1 MAPKVILISLDG
13 ATDTIVDKYLL
24 NGVLDPKT
32 GLGLLKSKGVA
43 ATDNE
48 TITPSLTAPAHIAIA
63 TGSTAVNNDINAN
76 SFHLIANPFLTN
88 TSGFAAPIGG
98 YNYQSGIDP
107 SENNNPNANPI
118 WLALRTA
125 GKTVVS
131 ATFPG
136 ADGVDI
142 KSSTGII
149 LDKKADRTVDYT
161 VPFGAFGGPFFTG
174 GSGGRG
180 FSLTAASFNVDS
192 AQAKSGLTTL
202 GKTFYGEVKV
212 ANLET
217 LTATALTGGNPAYN
231 LQVAA
236 IDTTNDNTV
245 NYDTLVVFDANVGVK
260 AAATLPATG
269 SAFIKV
275 SDQKS
280 SSFFF
285 DGSTNKV
292 GTAFYASTLAADLSK
307 VNIAR
312 YSAYY
317 IPRPAESPGVIANVD
332 DINNNVGF
340 WAPQADFRFPERIN
354 TGLTSFNDAELEAIY
369 ADQVKTFVDY
379 QTKVLLRSIQQNPNA
394 DLVLGYIEQPDG
406 SEHQFL
412 LTDPRQATDFTDAN
426 SIGAGQDAAK
436 VARYQKYVETAYQ
449 LASNAVQKVIDSVGV
464 DASGKPKSDI
474 IVVSDHGFVPFHT
487 AVSMNNLLKNAGF
500 DSSKVRAVTSGP
512 AVNVYINLKGRE
524 PNGTVEVAEYL
535 TLQKQV
541 QDLFKSLADNNP
553 NYVNKGVTSNTVF
566 DKIYSRQVAATAK
579 TANEVI
585 NARGEFIGEDTGDV
599 FALLSVGYNFD
610 GVQSATA
617 PVIRKGDT
625 ASPATAVYS
634 VPNFY
639 GAHGYDP
646 TLADLKSIFY
656 AAGPDIAP
664 QPLGSI
670 KNIDVA
676 PTIEKILGVV
686 PASTVNGTALS
697 LSPFPNGVASG
708 DTTQTS
714 TVLWTRS
721 NTLGK
726 VTFEYSTKSD
736 FSSIAGTKTATIT
749 DALQPVKV
757 EVTGL
762 AANTDYFYRAI
773 DPNGDKSVGKFSTA
787 ATLGQRTGLKF
798 GVSGDWRGELAPY
811 PAISNADDAKLKFF
825 VEFGDTIYADVASPA
840 LKNPDGT
847 EKSQAT
853 TLNDY
858 RTKLNEVYSSR
869 AGLNTLADLR
879 ASTSILTT
887 IDDHEVTND
896 FAGGQD
902 LAISSAA
909 EQALYGAKTGLINDS
924 PLFENGLQAF
934 QEFNPTRDLTYK
946 TPGDTRTDGERQI
959 YRSNSFGSDAATFV
973 LDARSFRDTELPGV
987 TNPNDAAQVGKFL
1000 AASFDPKRT
1009 LLGKQQLDDLKRDL
1023 LQSQKDGVT
1032 WKFIMIPEPI
1042 QNIGVLAA
1050 GDRFEGYAAERTE
1063 ILKYINDNKISNVV
1077 FVSADI
1083 HGTLVNNLTYQTAPG
1098 QPQIATSAF
1107 EISTGSVAYS
1117 EPFGPTVA
1125 QLGAAL
1131 GVLTPAQKVAYDA
1144 GTPAVRDAIIKG
1156 IVDAGLQPL
1165 GYDPLGLDKN
1175 LTQANGLINAKLLQ
1189 GDYVATNTFGWTEFN
1204 IDQKTQKLTV
1214 TTYGIDPYTRA
1225 ELEANPAAITSR
1237 QPKIVSQFE
1246 VVPSAA
1252 DLELTQVLDNSSPAI
1267 GDQVNFTLTLSN
1279 KGAILADGIKVND
1292 LLPKELSFVLAT
1304 AGQGTYDSKTGLW
1317 DVGAVDVN
1325 GSTTLK
1331 ISAKVDG
1338 NGLLT
1343 NKAEITGQKQADVD
1357 STPGNNIATE
1367 DDQSSVALSP
1377 AALVSGTTGANQL
1390 DAGITPGFD
1399 GKNDVVFTGAGND
1412 KVDVAIAGT
1421 AAGNN
1426 RIDTG
1431 SGNDLIFIADADRA
1445 FGSLGDDEFEAT
1457 DAKDYRISGGA
1468 GNDTFY
1474 LGTNGKALGG
1484 DGNDKFYV
1492 GTGGGNLLS
1501 GGAGVDQF
1509 WIANGDIP
1517 AAVNT
1522 ILDFQIG
1529 TDVIGIQGIG
1539 ANATNIVLTQVG
1551 SDASIGFSGQTLALL
1566 KGIQA
1571 SSLTPSNSGQFVFV

>member
-13 ATDTIVDKYLL
+13 ATDTIVDKYLS

-32 GLGLLKSKGVA
+32 GLGLLKSKGVV

-48 TITPSLTAPAHIAIA
+48 TVTPSLTAPSHIAIA

-98 YNYQSGIDP
+98 YTYQSGIDP
-107 SENNNPNANPI
+107 SESTSPTANPL
-118 WLALRTA
+118 WLSLQAA
-125 GKTVVS
+125 GKKVVA

-136 ADGVDI
+136 ADGATI
-142 KSSTGII
+142 KSSTGIV
-149 LDKKADRTVDYT
+149 LDKKEDRTVSYT
-161 VPFGAFGGPFFTG
+161 VPFGEFGGQG
-174 GSGGRG
+174 AKGI
-180 FSLTAASFNVDS
+180 SLTATDFGTAVQSTLDQLKAIGKASFSPVL
-192 AQAKSGLTTL
+192 QT
-202 GKTFYGEVKV
+202 KV
-212 ANLET
+212 AIDSFT
-217 LTATALTGGNPAYN
+217 ISGVKFDF
-231 LQVAA
+231 QVAVL
-236 IDTTNDNTV
+236 DTTNDSKV
-245 NYDTLVVFDANVGVK
+245 NYDSIVIFDAAQGIK
-260 AAATLPATG
+260 AAPATLPSTG
-269 SAFIKV
+269 SAFLKAGDIT
-275 SDQKS
+275 SQP
-280 SSFFF
+280 FYLE
-285 DGSTNKV
+285 GTPNKV
-292 GTAFYASTLAADLSK
+292 GTGFFLANLATDLSTVK
-307 VNIAR
+307 IAR
-312 YSAYY
+312 YSAND
-317 IPRPAESPGVIANVD
+317 IPRPADNPGVVANVD

-340 WAPQADFRFPERIN
+340 WKPQADFRIPERLSPGFDKF
-354 TGLTSFNDAELEAIY
+354 TDPELEAIY
-369 ADQVKTFVDY
+369 EDQVKSFVEY
-379 QTKVLLRSIQQNPNA
+379 QTDVAIRAIKQNNSS
-394 DLVLGYIEQPDG
+394 DLVLTYLEQPDG

-412 LTDPRQATDFTDAN
+412 ITDPRQATDYTNPN

-436 VARYQKYVETAYQ
+436 VARYQKYVEFAYQ
-449 LASNAVQKVIDSVGV
+449 TANSAVQKIIDTVGV
-464 DASGKPKSDI
+464 DASGRPNSDI
-474 IVVSDHGFVPFHT
+474 IVVSDHGFAPFHT
-487 AVSMNNLLKNAGF
+487 AVSLNNLLKNAGF
-500 DSSKVRAVTSGP
+500 DTNKVRAVTSGP
-512 AVNVYINLKGRE
+512 AVNIYINLKGRE

-541 QDLFKSLADNNP
+541 LDTLKGFVDTNP
-553 NYVNKGVTSNTVF
+553 NYVTGAANTAVF
-566 DKIYSRQVAATAK
+566 DKIYNRAVPATAT
-579 TANEVI
+579 TAKEVI

-599 FALLSVGYNFD
+599 FALLKTGYNFD
-610 GVQSATA
+610 GAQAT

-625 ASPATAVYS
+625 ASASPVLS

-646 TLADLKSIFY
+646 TLPEMKAIFY

-664 QPLGSI
+664 QTLGGI

-676 PTIEKILGVV
+676 PTIEKILGVL

-736 FSSIAGTKTATIT
+736 FSSISGTKTATIT

-1292 LLPKELSFVLAT
+1292 LLPKELSFVSAT

-1325 GSTTLK
+1325 GSNTLK

-1539 ANATNIVLTQVG
+1539 ANAANIVLTQVG

>member
-1 MAPKVILISLDG
+1 MAPKVIVISLDG
-13 ATDTIVDKYLL
+13 ATDSIVDKYLL
-24 NGVLDPKT
+24 SGVLDSKT

-63 TGSTAVNNDINAN
+63 TGSTAVNNDINSN
-76 SFHLIANPFLTN
+76 SFHLIANPFTTN

-107 SENNNPNANPI
+107 SESSNPNANPI
-118 WLALRTA
+118 WLALRNA

-180 FSLTAASFNVDS
+180 FSLTAASFTVDS

-202 GKTFYGEVKV
+202 GKAFYGDVKV

-236 IDTTNDNTV
+236 IDTSNDNTV
-245 NYDTLVVFDANVGVK
+245 NYDTLVVFDANVGIK
-260 AAATLPATG
+260 GPSTLPATG
-269 SAFIKV
+269 SAFIKAN
-275 SDQKS
+275 DQKS

-285 DGSTNKV
+285 DGSTNKI
-292 GTAFYASTLAADLSK
+292 GTAFYASTLAPDLSK

-312 YSAYY
+312 YSAYF
-317 IPRPAESPGVIANVD
+317 IPRPAESPGVITNVD

-354 TGLTSFNDAELEAIY
+354 TGLTSFSDAELEAVY

-379 QTKVLLRSIQQNPNA
+379 QTKVLLRSIQQYPNA

-412 LTDPRQATDFTDAN
+412 LTDPRQATDFTDPN
-426 SIGAGQDAAK
+426 SIGAGQDTAK

-464 DASGKPKSDI
+464 DANGKPKSDI
-474 IVVSDHGFVPFHT
+474 IVVSDHGFAPFHT
-487 AVSMNNLLKNAGF
+487 AVSINNLLKNAGF
-500 DSSKVRAVTSGP
+500 DSNKVRAVTSGP
-512 AVNVYINLKGRE
+512 AANVYINLKGRE

-541 QDLFKSLADNNP
+541 QDLFKNLADNNP
-553 NYVNKGVTSNTVF
+553 NYLNKGATSNTVF
-566 DKIYSRQVAATAK
+566 DKIYARQVPPTAT

-599 FALLSVGYNFD
+599 FALLSTGYNFD
-610 GVQSATA
+610 GVQSATT

-625 ASPATAVYS
+625 VSQTTAVFS

-646 TLADLKSIFY
+646 TLADMKAIFY

-664 QPLGSI
+664 QALGSV

-676 PTIEKILGVV
+676 PTIEKILGVL

-708 DTTQTS
+708 DTTQNS

-736 FSSIAGTKTATIT
+736 FSTIAGTKTANIT
-749 DALQPVKV
+749 DPTLPVKL

-762 AANTDYFYRAI
+762 TANTEYFYRAI
-773 DPNGDKSVGKFSTA
+773 DANGDKSVGKFSTA
-787 ATLGQRTGLKF
+787 ANLGERTGLKF
-798 GVSGDWRGELAPY
+798 GISGDWRGELAPY
-811 PAISNADDAKLKFF
+811 PSISNADDAKLKFF
-825 VEFGDTIYADVASPA
+825 IEFGDTIYADVASNA
-840 LKNPDGT
+840 VKNPDGT
-847 EKSQAT
+847 LKAQST
-853 TLNDY
+853 TLADY
-858 RTKLNEVYSSR
+858 RAKNSEVYSTL
-869 AGLNTLADLR
+869 AGKNTLADLR
-879 ASTSILTT
+879 ASTSILAT

-896 FAGGQD
+896 FAGGQN
-902 LAISSAA
+902 LATSSAA
-909 EQALYGAKTGLINDS
+909 DQALYGAKTGLINDS
-924 PLFENGLQAF
+924 PLFENGVQAF
-934 QEFNPTRDLTYK
+934 QEYNPLRDLTYS
-946 TPGDTRTDGERQI
+946 TPADARTDGERKI

-973 LDARSFRDTELPGV
+973 LDARSFRDTELAPV
-987 TNPNDAAQVGKFL
+987 TNLADAAAVGKFL

-1009 LLGKQQLDDLKRDL
+1009 MLGKQQLDDLKKDL

-1050 GDRFEGYAAERTE
+1050 SDRFEGYAAERTE
-1063 ILKYINDNKISNVV
+1063 ILKFIDDNKISNVV

-1098 QPQIATSAF
+1098 QAQIATSAF
-1107 EISTGSVAYS
+1107 EITTGSVAYS
-1117 EPFGPTVA
+1117 KPFGPTVA
-1125 QLGAAL
+1125 ELGAAL
-1131 GVLTPAQKVAYDA
+1131 GILTPAQKAAYDA
-1144 GTPAVRDAIIKG
+1144 GTPAVKDAIIKG

-1189 GDYVATNTFGWTEFN
+1189 GDYVATNTYGWTEFN
-1204 IDQKTQKLTV
+1204 IDKLTQKLTV
-1214 TTYGIDPYTRA
+1214 TTYGIDAYTPE
-1225 ELEANPAAITSR
+1225 ELQANPTEVTNR
-1237 QPKIVSQFE
+1237 VPKIVSQFE
-1246 VVPSAA
+1246 VTPSAA
-1252 DLELTQVLDNSSPAI
+1252 DLELIQTLDNNSPAI
-1267 GDQVNFTLTLSN
+1267 GDQVNLTLTLSN
-1279 KGAILADGIKVND
+1279 KGAILADGIKVAD
-1292 LLPKELSFVLAT
+1292 LLPQGLSFVSAT

-1317 DVGAVDVN
+1317 DVGAVDVK
-1325 GSTTLK
+1325 GTTTLK
-1331 ISAKVDG
+1331 IAAKVVG
-1338 NGLLT
+1338 NGLLD
-1343 NKAEITGQKQADVD
+1343 NKAEISSLKQLD
-1357 STPGNNIATE
+1357 SNAINNIATV
-1367 DDQSSVALSP
+1367 SLSA
-1377 AALVSGTTGANQL
+1377 AALVAGTTGNDKL
-1390 DAGITPGFD
+1390 DALITPGFD

-1412 KVDVAIAGT
+1412 VVDAPLAGV

-1426 RIDTG
+1426 RVDLG
-1431 SGNDLIFIADADRA
+1431 SGNDTIFIADADRV
-1445 FGSLGDDEFEAT
+1445 FGSAGDDVLDAT
-1457 DAKDYRISGGA
+1457 DAKDYRASGGA

-1474 LGTNGKALGG
+1474 LGANGKALGG
-1484 DGNDKFYV
+1484 DGNDKFFASS
-1492 GTGGGNLLS
+1492 GGGNIIS

-1509 WIANGDIP
+1509 WIVSGDIP
-1517 AAVNT
+1517 AAANT

-1539 ANATNIVLTQVG
+1539 ANATNLVLTQVG
-1551 SDASIGFSGQTLALL
+1551 ADTSIAFGGQALAIL

-1571 SSLTPSNSGQFVFV
+1571 SSLTPSNPGQFVFT

>member
-1 MAPKVILISLDG
+1 MSPKVIVISLDG
-13 ATDTIVDKYLL
+13 ATDSIVDKYLA
-24 NGVLDPKT
+24 NGVLDSKT

-48 TITPSLTAPAHIAIA
+48 TVTPSLTAPSHIAIA

-76 SFHLIANPFLTN
+76 SFHLISNPFLTN

-98 YNYQSGIDP
+98 YTYQSGIDP
-107 SENNNPNANPI
+107 SESTSPTANPL
-118 WLALRTA
+118 WLTLQAA
-125 GKTVVS
+125 GKKVVA

-136 ADGVDI
+136 ADGATI
-142 KSSTGII
+142 KSSTGIV
-149 LDKKADRTVDYT
+149 LDKKEDRTVSYT
-161 VPFGAFGGPFFTG
+161 VPFGEFGGQG
-174 GSGGRG
+174 AKG
-180 FSLTAASFNVDS
+180 FNLTAVDFGAAAQMTLDQLKAINKTSFSPV
-192 AQAKSGLTTL
+192 
-202 GKTFYGEVKV
+202 
-212 ANLET
+212 
-217 LTATALTGGNPAYN
+217 
-231 LQVAA
+231 LQTKAA
-236 IDTTNDNTV
+236 IDSFTIGGVKFDFQIATLDTTNDGKV
-245 NYDTLVVFDANVGVK
+245 NYDSVVVFDAAQGIK
-260 AAATLPATG
+260 ASPATLPSTG
-269 SAFIKV
+269 SAFLKAGDIA
-275 SDQKS
+275 SQP
-280 SSFFF
+280 FYLE
-285 DGSTNKV
+285 GTPNKV
-292 GTAFYASTLAADLSK
+292 GTGFFLSNLAADLST
-307 VNIAR
+307 VRIAR
-312 YSAYY
+312 YSAND
-317 IPRPAESPGVIANVD
+317 IPRPADNPGVVANVD

-340 WAPQADFRFPERIN
+340 WKPQADFRIPEKLSPGFDKF
-354 TGLTSFNDAELEAIY
+354 TDLELEVIY
-369 ADQVKTFVDY
+369 QDQVKSFVEY
-379 QTKVLLRSIQQNPNA
+379 QTNVAIRAIKQNNSS
-394 DLVLGYIEQPDG
+394 DLVLTYIEQPDG

-412 LTDPRQATDFTDAN
+412 LTDPRQASDFTNPN

-436 VARYQKYVETAYQ
+436 VARYQKYVEVAYQ
-449 LASNAVQKVIDSVGV
+449 EANKAVQKIIDTVGV
-464 DASGKPKSDI
+464 DANGKPNSDI
-474 IVVSDHGFVPFHT
+474 IVVSDHGFAPFHT
-487 AVSMNNLLKNAGF
+487 AVNLNNFLKNAGF
-500 DSSKVRAVTSGP
+500 DSNKVRAITSGP
-512 AVNVYINLKGRE
+512 AVNIYFNLKGRE

-541 QDLFKSLADNNP
+541 VDALKGFVDTNS
-553 NYVNKGVTSNTVF
+553 NYVIGAANAAVF
-566 DKIYSRQVAATAK
+566 DKVYNRAVPATAT
-579 TANEVI
+579 TANDII
-585 NARGEFIGEDTGDV
+585 NARGAFIGEDTGDV
-599 FALLSVGYNFD
+599 FALLKIGYNFD
-610 GVQSATA
+610 GTQAT

-625 ASPATAVYS
+625 TSTSPVFS

-646 TLADLKSIFY
+646 TLPEMKAIFY
-656 AAGPDIAP
+656 AAGPDIA
-664 QPLGSI
+664 QQALGSV

-676 PTIEKILGVV
+676 PTIEKILGVL
-686 PASTVNGTALS
+686 PASTVNGTPLS

-757 EVTGL
+757 EINDLT
-762 AANTDYFYRAI
+762 ANTDYFYRAI
-773 DPNGDKSVGKFSTA
+773 DPNGDKSTGKFSTA
-787 ATLGQRTGLKF
+787 AALGVRTGLKF

-840 LKNPDGT
+840 LKNLDGT
-847 EKSQAT
+847 EKAQAT
-853 TLNDY
+853 TLGDY
-858 RTKLNEVYSSR
+858 RTKHSEVYSTR
-869 AGLNTLADLR
+869 GGQNTFADLR
-879 ASTSILTT
+879 SSTSILAT
-887 IDDHEVTND
+887 IDDHEVVND

-902 LAISSAA
+902 LATSSAA

-924 PLFENGLQAF
+924 PLFESGLQAF
-934 QEFNPTRDLTYK
+934 QEYNPLRDLTYS
-946 TPGDTRTDGERQI
+946 TSGDVRTDGERKV

-973 LDARSFRDTELPGV
+973 LDARSFRDTELPEV

-1131 GVLTPAQKVAYDA
+1131 GVLTPAQKAAYDA

-1225 ELEANPAAITSR
+1225 ELEANPTAITSR

-1246 VVPSAA
+1246 VVPSAT
-1252 DLELTQVLDNSSPAI
+1252 DLELTQVLDNSSPGI
-1267 GDQVNFTLTLSN
+1267 GDQVNFNLTLSN
-1279 KGAILADGIKVND
+1279 KGAILADAIKVVD
-1292 LLPKELSFVLAT
+1292 LLPKELSFVSAT
-1304 AGQGTYDSKTGLW
+1304 AGQGTYDNKTGLW

-1331 ISAKVDG
+1331 ITAKVDG

-1343 NKAEITGQKQADVD
+1343 NKAEITAQKQADVD
-1357 STPGNNIATE
+1357 STPGNNIAAE
-1367 DDQSSVALSP
+1367 DDQTSVALSP
-1377 AALVSGTTGANQL
+1377 AALVLGTTGANQL

-1412 KVDVAIAGT
+1412 KVDVAIAGA

-1431 SGNDLIFIADADRA
+1431 SGNDVIFIADADRV

-1457 DAKDYRISGGA
+1457 DAKDYRASGGA

-1474 LGTNGKALGG
+1474 LGINGKALGG
-1484 DGNDKFYV
+1484 EGNDKFYV

-1517 AAVNT
+1517 AAANT

-1529 TDVIGIQGIG
+1529 TDVIGIQGVG
-1539 ANATNIVLTQVG
+1539 ANATNVVLTQVG
-1551 SDASIGFSGQTLALL
+1551 ADTSIGFSGQTLALL

-1571 SSLTPSNSGQFVFV
+1571 SSLTPSNPGQFVFA